1 MVIGCDIMVQLGILE
16 KFKHKILKWGGARL
30 IMKEP
35 SGILGQTNLTSREM
49 IKVVMQTE
57 EPVSTRE
64 DTERLVKILDSTYA
78 KIDLEQVSANATHLN
93 AEEINQ
99 LLRLLKYFEG
109 LFDGTI

>member
-1 MVIGCDIMVQLGILE
+1 MVIGRDIMEQLGILGN
-16 KFKHKILKWGGARL
+16 FKHQILKWGGARL

-64 DTERLVKILDSTYA
+64 ATESLVKIIGSTYVKA
-78 KIDLEQVSANATHLN
+78 YLEQVASNATHLE
-93 AEEINQ
+93 AEEI
-99 LLRLLKYFEG
+99 
-109 LFDGTI
+109 T